1 MYGRRHKERSN
12 HRCELCACCDGST
25 TTLVPKP
32 SSGRGGSQCNCD
44 GAVQGE
50 GAVKGELHRG
60 VEACLVQRNS

>member
-1 MYGRRHKERSN
+1 
-12 HRCELCACCDGST
+12 
-25 TTLVPKP
+25 VPKP